1 MAELDLIPADYLQR
15 QVLRRRLRRFVAAMV
30 AIVCL
35 AGLAKLA
42 LELGIAREK
51 AEAARLQA
59 QARLWAQGKAQ
70 IDEFR
75 SRKLAAEKQLA
86 ALDELRGRDRLR
98 LLLNAL
104 DTAYVDSVWLDE
116 IRYYR
121 GEAPSTTPLQTTPVA
136 ARSGIVVIPQTTAP
150 EAARRDVEQR
160 VAINGHA
167 VNHAMLAQF
176 MRKLERQPG
185 IADVSLLDTA
195 PRAYPNALVI
205 DLKLSLLVD
214 EKAKGRP

>member
-15 QVLRRRLRRFVAAMV
+15 QVLRRRLRRFVAAIV
-30 AIVCL
+30 AIGCL

-42 LELGIAREK
+42 LQVGIATEK
-51 AEAARLQA
+51 AEAARLQTEA
-59 QARLWAQGKAQ
+59 QLWAQGRAK
-70 IDEFR
+70 IDEYR

-104 DTAYVDSVWLDE
+104 DAAYVDSVWLDE

-121 GEAPSTTPLQTTPVA
+121 GEPPSTA
-136 ARSGIVVIPQTTAP
+136 ALDTVPGGVRSGIVVVQEGVPASSTRGI
-150 EAARRDVEQR
+150 EQR
-160 VAINGHA
+160 VGISGHA
-167 VNHAMLAQF
+167 VNHAMVAQF

-214 EKAKGRP
+214 EKARGRP